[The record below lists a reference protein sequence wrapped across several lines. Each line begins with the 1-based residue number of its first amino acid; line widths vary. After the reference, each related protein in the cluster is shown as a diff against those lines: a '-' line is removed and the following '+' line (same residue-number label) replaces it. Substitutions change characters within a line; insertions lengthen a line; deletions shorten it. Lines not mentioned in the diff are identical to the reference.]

1 LVAVEK
7 LLHLLVYLATLVDA
21 DEVLKIFESI
31 KAIKISPILLVKF
44 YSFVF
49 KSVSNNK
56 IKKWVITSSLEAMDK
71 E

>member
-1 LVAVEK
+1 M
-7 LLHLLVYLATLVDA
+7 YLATLVDA

-56 IKKWVITSSLEAMDK
+56 IKKWVISSSLEAMDK

>member
-56 IKKWVITSSLEAMDK
+56 IKKWVISSSLEAMDK

>member
-1 LVAVEK
+1 M
-7 LLHLLVYLATLVDA
+7 YLATLVDA